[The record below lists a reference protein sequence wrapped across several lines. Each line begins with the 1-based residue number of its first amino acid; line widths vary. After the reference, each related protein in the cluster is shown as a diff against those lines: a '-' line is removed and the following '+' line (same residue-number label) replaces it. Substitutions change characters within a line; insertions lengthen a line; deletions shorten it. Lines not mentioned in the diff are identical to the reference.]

1 MLAAGSVSRF
11 ELNTPGVAGGSGPT
25 GNDLVNVTGN
35 LTLGGTLDIAGAPS
49 AGYYRLFN
57 YGGTLSGS
65 YGSVS
70 AGAFTPTVLTNIANQ
85 VNLSLLGAG
94 QQMQFWDGGDQA
106 GNGIVNGGSGTWNSV
121 GTNWTGMPGQAGIN
135 DQWRS
140 SVGVFAGS
148 AGGAVTVQG
157 SQTFDTLQFMTDGYT
172 LAGGTLLLG
181 PATGTV
187 NVDGG
192 VAATIGSVIDGAG
205 KSLDKVGTGTLTLTG
220 DNTYTGATTISSG
233 TLSLG
238 NGGTTGSVAGN
249 IVDNAALVFNRSN
262 ALTYAGLIS
271 GAGTVTKSGA
281 GTLTLTGDNTYTGAT
296 TISAGTLSL
305 GNGGTT
311 GSVTGNIVDN
321 AALVFNRSN
330 ALTYAGVISGTG
342 TVTKSGAGTLT
353 LTGANTYAGGTTIS
367 AGTLSLGNGGTTG
380 SVAGNIVDN
389 AALVFNRSNALTY
402 AGLIS
407 GAGTA
412 HQERRRH
419 ADADRRQHL
428 HRRHDDQRRHALA
441 RQWRHDRQ
449 RRRQHRRQCRAGLQP
464 QQCAD
469 LCRLDQRHRHADP
482 GGAGA
487 LTLTGDNTYTG
498 ATTISA
504 GTLSLGNGGTTGSVA
519 GNIVDNAALVFN
531 RSNALTYAGSIS
543 GTGTAHQE
551 RHRHADLDRRQHLH
565 RRHDDQRRHA
575 FARQWRHDRQRRRQH
590 RRQCRA
596 GLQPQRRAD
605 LWRHR
610 QRHRHA
616 VTKNG
621 AGTLTLTGANTYAG
635 GTTISA
641 GTLSLGSG
649 GTTGSVTGNIVDN
662 AALVFNRSDALTYAG
677 IDQRHR
683 HAHQERR
690 RHADLDRRQHLHR
703 RHDDQRRH
711 ALARQWRHDW
721 QRRRQH
727 RRQCRAG
734 LQPQQCA
741 HLCRFDQRRRHR
753 HQERR
758 RHADPDRRQHL
769 HRRHHDQHRR
779 ALARQWRHDR
789 QRRRQ
794 HRRQCC
800 AGLQPQQCADLCRLD
815 QRHRH
820 TSPRAAPAR

>member
-1 MLAAGSVSRF
+1 MLVVDGSLNSAVAVQTSATLAGVGTINGLVTVQNGGTLAPGQSPGTLTLGGLVLAAGSVSRF

-65 YGSVS
+65 YGTVS

-94 QQMQFWDGGDQA
+94 QQMQFWDGGDQT
-106 GNGIVNGGSGTWNSV
+106 GNGIVDGGSGTWNSV

-192 VAATIGSVIDGAG
+192 VAVTIGSVIDGAG

-249 IVDNAALVFNRSN
+249 IVDNTALVFNRSN

-281 GTLTLTGDNTYTGAT
+281 GALTLTGDNTYTGAT
-296 TISAGTLSL
+296 TIGAGTLSIGSGGTTGSVTGNIVDDAALVFNRSNALTYAGLISGTGTVTKNGAGTLTLTGDNTYAGTTTISAGILSL

-321 AALVFNRSN
+321 AALVFNRSS
-330 ALTYAGVISGTG
+330 ALTYAGLISGAG
-342 TVTKSGAGTLT
+342 TVTKSGTGTLT
-353 LTGANTYAGGTTIS
+353 LTGANTYTGTTTIS
-367 AGTLSLGNGGTTG
+367 AGMLSIGNGGTTGSVAGNIVDDAALVFNRSNALTYTGLISGTGTLTKAGAGTLTLTGDNTYTGATTISSGMLSLGNGGTTG

-407 GAGTA
+407 GAGTVTKN
-412 HQERRRH
+412 
-419 ADADRRQHL
+419 
-428 HRRHDDQRRHALA
+428 
-441 RQWRHDRQ
+441 
-449 RRRQHRRQCRAGLQP
+449 
-464 QQCAD
+464 
-469 LCRLDQRHRHADP
+469 
-482 GGAGA
+482 GAGA

-498 ATTISA
+498 GTTISA
-504 GTLSLGNGGTTGSVA
+504 GTLSLGNGGTTGSVT
-519 GNIVDNAALVFN
+519 GNIADNTSLVFN
-531 RSNALTYAGSIS
+531 RSNALTYAGLIS
-543 GTGTAHQE
+543 GTGT
-551 RHRHADLDRRQHLH
+551 
-565 RRHDDQRRHA
+565 
-575 FARQWRHDRQRRRQH
+575 
-590 RRQCRA
+590 
-596 GLQPQRRAD
+596 
-605 LWRHR
+605 
-610 QRHRHA
+610 

-621 AGTLTLTGANTYAG
+621 AGTLTLTGDNTYAG
-635 GTTISA
+635 GTTVSA

-649 GTTGSVTGNIVDN
+649 GTTGSVTGNIVDMLRWSST
-662 AALVFNRSDALTYAG
+662 AAMRS
-677 IDQRHR
+677 
-683 HAHQERR
+683 
-690 RHADLDRRQHLHR
+690 
-703 RHDDQRRH
+703 
-711 ALARQWRHDW
+711 
-721 QRRRQH
+721 
-727 RRQCRAG
+727 
-734 LQPQQCA
+734 PM
-741 HLCRFDQRRRHR
+741 
-753 HQERR
+753 
-758 RHADPDRRQHL
+758 PV
-769 HRRHHDQHRR
+769 
-779 ALARQWRHDR
+779 
-789 QRRRQ
+789 
-794 HRRQCC
+794 
-800 AGLQPQQCADLCRLD
+800 
-815 QRHRH
+815 
-820 TSPRAAPAR
+820 